1 MNIRQEDVCI
11 MHERS
16 TPQGQAAEF
25 FVGFSPCGGGGL
37 VEPRAVRI
45 QQSGSQT

>member
-1 MNIRQEDVCI
+1 MNIGQEDVCI

-25 FVGFSPCGGGGL
+25 FVGFSPFGGGL